1 LVLQSRLA
9 EEGSKPPR
17 GALAEDL
24 VNMSVGSEAGV
35 LAGGLVDCDAVRE
48 MEVCWP
54 SRVGLRRQA
63 LNRRE
68 GPWLKTAVLN
78 VVGKGAT

>member
-1 LVLQSRLA
+1 
-9 EEGSKPPR
+9 
-17 GALAEDL
+17 

-48 MEVCWP
+48 MEVGWP

-78 VVGKGAT
+78 VVEKARLDCVRCGPGRWAMDESPLS